1 MAKPLLL
8 DLIEVIES
16 ILILRMTVGKLEGWE
31 QNGELKVIQ
40 STSCFH
46 RLAV

>member
-31 QNGELKVIQ
+31 QNEEHKVIQ

>member
-16 ILILRMTVGKLEGWE
+16 ILILRMTVGELEGWE
-31 QNGELKVIQ
+31 QNGEHKVVQ

-46 RLAV
+46 RLTV

>member
-1 MAKPLLL
+1 MAKPLLI
-8 DLIEVIES
+8 DLIEVAES
-16 ILILRMTVGKLEGWE
+16 ILILRMTMGELGGWE
-31 QNGELKVIQ
+31 QSGEHKVVQ